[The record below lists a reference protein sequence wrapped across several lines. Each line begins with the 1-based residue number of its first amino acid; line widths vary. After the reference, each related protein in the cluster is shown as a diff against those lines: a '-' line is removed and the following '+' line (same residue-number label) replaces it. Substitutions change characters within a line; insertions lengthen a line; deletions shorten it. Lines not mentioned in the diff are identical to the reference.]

1 MGRRLL
7 PGRRRG
13 RDEAV
18 VAMSGEGSVGAPSG
32 EGSAAEATGDDA
44 SGATTGDDDLGDFHE
59 TDARPPT
66 VAVVASLAAAGV
78 AATAALVASPIGS
91 ALLGVAALGFLTG
104 SLRSSTRVLTW
115 GAAVGVVGLALAG
128 YRGASAEA
136 LLVAAVGLAV
146 AWDVAD
152 HGVGLGEQVGRGARV
167 RRNVAVHAGASLLVG
182 ALAAALV
189 YGVSLAVGGGQPVAA
204 LALLLAGGIALIS
217 ALR

>member
-18 VAMSGEGSVGAPSG
+18 VAMSGD
-32 EGSAAEATGDDA
+32 GSAVRPTGDDA
-44 SGATTGDDDLGDFHE
+44 HGDFHE
-59 TDARPPT
+59 TDARSPT

-78 AATAALVASPIGS
+78 AATAGLVASPVGG
-91 ALLGVAALGFLTG
+91 ALLGVAALGFLGG
-104 SLRSSTRVLTW
+104 SLRRSTRVLTW
-115 GAAVGVVGLALAG
+115 GAAVGVVGLAVAG
-128 YRGASAEA
+128 YRGATAEP

-167 RRNVAVHAGASLLVG
+167 RRNVAVHAGLSLLVG
-182 ALAAALV
+182 ALAAGLV

>member
-18 VAMSGEGSVGAPSG
+18 VAMSGDESTARP
-32 EGSAAEATGDDA
+32 TGDDPIGDGPIGD
-44 SGATTGDDDLGDFHE
+44 GAHGDFHE
-59 TDARPPT
+59 TDARSPT

-78 AATAALVASPIGS
+78 AATAGLVASPVGG
-91 ALLGVAALGFLTG
+91 ALLGVAALGFLAG
-104 SLRSSTRVLTW
+104 SLRRSTRVLTW
-115 GAAVGVVGLALAG
+115 GAAVGVVGLAVAG
-128 YRGASAEA
+128 YRGATAEP

-167 RRNVAVHAGASLLVG
+167 RRNVAVHAGLSLLIG
-182 ALAAALV
+182 ALAAGLV

>member
-18 VAMSGEGSVGAPSG
+18 VAMSGDESTARPTDDGPAGDGAH
-32 EGSAAEATGDDA
+32 GDGPIGD
-44 SGATTGDDDLGDFHE
+44 GAHGDFHE
-59 TDARPPT
+59 TDARSPT

-78 AATAALVASPIGS
+78 AATAGLVASPVGG
-91 ALLGVAALGFLTG
+91 ALLGVAALGFLGG
-104 SLRSSTRVLTW
+104 SLRRSTRVLTW
-115 GAAVGVVGLALAG
+115 GAAVGVVGLAVAG
-128 YRGASAEA
+128 YRGATAEP

-167 RRNVAVHAGASLLVG
+167 RRNVAVHAGLSLLVG
-182 ALAAALV
+182 ALAAGLV

>member
-7 PGRRRG
+7 PGRGRG

-18 VAMSGEGSVGAPSG
+18 VAMSGEGS
-32 EGSAAEATGDDA
+32 GSKVAGDDSA
-44 SGATTGDDDLGDFHE
+44 GGAAGDRSRAATSDDALVDFHE

-66 VAVVASLAAAGV
+66 VAVVASLAAAGA
-78 AATAALVASPIGS
+78 AATAALVASPTGS
-91 ALLGVAALGFLTG
+91 ALLGVAALGFLAG
-104 SLRSSTRVLTW
+104 SLRGSTRVLGW

-128 YRGASAEA
+128 YRGAPAEA

>member
-7 PGRRRG
+7 PGRGRG

-18 VAMSGEGSVGAPSG
+18 VAMSGD
-32 EGSAAEATGDDA
+32 GSAPG
-44 SGATTGDDDLGDFHE
+44 TTGDGSAIATGGDESASEAPADFHE
-59 TDARPPT
+59 ADARPPT

-78 AATAALVASPIGS
+78 AATAALIASPTGG
-91 ALLGVAALGFLTG
+91 ALVGVGALAFLGG
-104 SLRSSTRVLTW
+104 SLRGSARVLTW
-115 GAAVGVVGLALAG
+115 GATAGVAGIALAG
-128 YRGASAEA
+128 YRGAPPEA

-167 RRNVAVHAGASLLVG
+167 RRNAAVHAGASLLVG
-182 ALAAALV
+182 ALAAGLV

>member
-18 VAMSGEGSVGAPSG
+18 VAMSGED
-32 EGSAAEATGDDA
+32 AESRASDGDDA
-44 SGATTGDDDLGDFHE
+44 LVDFHE
-59 TDARPPT
+59 IDARPPT
-66 VAVVASLAAAGV
+66 VAVVASLAAAGA
-78 AATAALVASPIGS
+78 AATAALVASPTGG
-91 ALLGVAALGFLTG
+91 ALLGVAALGFLAG
-104 SLRSSTRVLTW
+104 SLRNSTRILTW

-128 YRGASAEA
+128 YRGAAAEP
-136 LLVAAVGLAV
+136 LLVATVGLAV

-167 RRNVAVHAGASLLVG
+167 RRNITVHAGASLLVG
-182 ALAAALV
+182 ALAAGLV

>member
-1 MGRRLL
+1 
-7 PGRRRG
+7 
-13 RDEAV
+13 
-18 VAMSGEGSVGAPSG
+18 
-32 EGSAAEATGDDA
+32 
-44 SGATTGDDDLGDFHE
+44 
-59 TDARPPT
+59 
-66 VAVVASLAAAGV
+66 AG
-78 AATAALVASPIGS
+78 
-91 ALLGVAALGFLTG
+91 
-104 SLRSSTRVLTW
+104 LR
-115 GAAVGVVGLALAG
+115 AG
-128 YRGASAEA
+128 YRGAPPEA

-182 ALAAALV
+182 ALAAGLV

>member
-1 MGRRLL
+1 
-7 PGRRRG
+7 
-13 RDEAV
+13 
-18 VAMSGEGSVGAPSG
+18 MSGASEGERG
-32 EGSAAEATGDDA
+32 GSDHDAGRTRATDDA
-44 SGATTGDDDLGDFHE
+44 RVDFHE

-78 AATAALVASPIGS
+78 AATAALVASPVGG
-91 ALLGVAALGFLTG
+91 ALLGVAALAFLVG
-104 SLRSSTRVLTW
+104 SFRRSSRVLGW
-115 GAAVGVVGLALAG
+115 GAAVGVGGLALAG
-128 YRGASAEA
+128 YRGAPAEA
-136 LLVAAVGLAV
+136 LLVAAVGLTV
-146 AWDVAD
+146 AWDIAD

-182 ALAAALV
+182 ALAAGLV

>member
-1 MGRRLL
+1 
-7 PGRRRG
+7 
-13 RDEAV
+13 
-18 VAMSGEGSVGAPSG
+18 MSGAIGDGDAAGSEHAGDGRTEAKTDDADG
-32 EGSAAEATGDDA
+32 ATGARAHDDDA
-44 SGATTGDDDLGDFHE
+44 VAEFHE

-66 VAVVASLAAAGV
+66 VAVVVSLAAAGV
-78 AATAALVASPIGS
+78 AATAGLVASPTGG
-91 ALLGVAALGFLTG
+91 ALLGVAALGFLGG
-104 SLRSSTRVLTW
+104 SLRSSTRALTW

-128 YRGASAEA
+128 YRGAPAEA
-136 LLVAAVGLAV
+136 LLVAAVGLVV

-182 ALAAALV
+182 ALAAGLV

>member
-7 PGRRRG
+7 PGGGRG

-18 VAMSGEGSVGAPSG
+18 VAMSDAVRDGERGASG
-32 EGSAAEATGDDA
+32 ESRDDA
-44 SGATTGDDDLGDFHE
+44 GADSHE
-59 TDARPPT
+59 IDARPPT
-66 VAVVASLAAAGV
+66 VAIAASLAAAGV
-78 AATAALVASPIGS
+78 AATAASVASPTGG
-91 ALLGVAALGFLTG
+91 ALLGVAALGFLGG
-104 SLRSSTRVLTW
+104 SLRGSVRVLTW

-128 YRGASAEA
+128 YRGAPPEA

-152 HGVGLGEQVGRGARV
+152 HGVGLGEQVGRGARA
-167 RRNVAVHAGASLLVG
+167 RRNVAVHAGSGLLVG
-182 ALAAALV
+182 ALAAGLV
-189 YGVSLAVGGGQPVAA
+189 YGVTLAVGGGQPVAA

>member
-1 MGRRLL
+1 
-7 PGRRRG
+7 
-13 RDEAV
+13 
-18 VAMSGEGSVGAPSG
+18 MSGEASAGVASDA
-32 EGSAAEATGDDA
+32 GSASEASGDESAGTTAGDDA
-44 SGATTGDDDLGDFHE
+44 LVDFHE
-59 TDARPPT
+59 TDSRPPT
-66 VAVVASLAAAGV
+66 VAIVASLAAAGV
-78 AATAALVASPIGS
+78 AATAALVASPVGG
-91 ALLGVAALGFLTG
+91 ALLGVAALGLLGG
-104 SLRSSTRVLTW
+104 SLRSSTRVLGW
-115 GAAVGVVGLALAG
+115 GAAVGVVGLAVAG
-128 YRGASAEA
+128 YRGAPAEA

-204 LALLLAGGIALIS
+204 LALLLAGGIALVS